1 MTHAMRLILVDSFS
15 LIHSI
20 EMILVLSLLLIVLI
34 DIIELYLTHS
44 LNLSLWE
51 WIFNI
56 HSAGFLFHVIDFIW
70 I

>member
-1 MTHAMRLILVDSFS
+1 MTYAMRLILVDSFS

-51 WIFNI
+51 
-56 HSAGFLFHVIDFIW
+56 
-70 I
+70 